1 MAGIYLWVT
10 TSLIPQ
16 VISCVCQT
24 FPGQRLRQSG
34 CLQQWFCGEAVDKV
48 WIITVCKINHHF
60 TSEVAAV
67 VLCAHELRQIGDEI
81 YWRYKMLEILIR
93 NYNTVTQIK

>member
-1 MAGIYLWVT
+1 M
-10 TSLIPQ
+10 SEQ
-16 VISCVCQT
+16 
-24 FPGQRLRQSG
+24 
-34 CLQQWFCGEAVDKV
+34 
-48 WIITVCKINHHF
+48 
-60 TSEVAAV
+60 EVAAV